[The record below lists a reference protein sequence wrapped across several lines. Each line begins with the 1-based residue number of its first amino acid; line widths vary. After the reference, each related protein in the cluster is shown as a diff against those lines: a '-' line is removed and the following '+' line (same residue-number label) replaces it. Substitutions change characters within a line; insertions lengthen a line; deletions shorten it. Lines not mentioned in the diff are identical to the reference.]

1 MLTLR
6 SLCARVANRLR
17 RTAPT
22 QSETAG
28 TSGER
33 DSRRNRLESAI
44 RAVEAS
50 ISQRKACAPLL
61 AGQLE
66 PHLTNARKAFEES
79 KFNAG
84 WIHLHEAERVEIFF
98 MEKMER
104 AARVTTLREEAKEKL
119 SGWRKS
125 AVLELLRGDDNSLEL
140 DEAAVQKPPC
150 TPELGGSQR
159 SASTNGLGLGEV
171 PIGDTDRALDSERK
185 RHDRTPT
192 KERVQEAVRLLNGH
206 FDNQYTKI
214 DAMAEALRGAA
225 MILCLIIGVLIAVL
239 AWVPPAFAETGLNWN
254 DIPAVLGFGALGGA
268 LSVITS
274 VSGSRGQRIPEQLA
288 TFFVSAARTV
298 FGAGVAVAVY
308 VLLKSGWIT
317 LAGDKT
323 SIVPLAAAFLA
334 GFSERWFLGLVKMT
348 EKS

>member
-1 MLTLR
+1 
-6 SLCARVANRLR
+6 
-17 RTAPT
+17 
-22 QSETAG
+22 
-28 TSGER
+28 
-33 DSRRNRLESAI
+33 
-44 RAVEAS
+44 
-50 ISQRKACAPLL
+50 
-61 AGQLE
+61 
-66 PHLTNARKAFEES
+66 LTNARNALKES

-104 AARVTTLREEAKEKL
+104 AARVTALREEAKEKL

-140 DEAAVQKPPC
+140 DDAAVQKPPC
-150 TPELGGSQR
+150 VPESDGSQR
-159 SASTNGLGLGEV
+159 SASANELGLGEV
-171 PIGDTDRALDSERK
+171 RIGDTDRADSPRK

-239 AWVPPAFAETGLNWN
+239 AWVPPTFAETGLNWN
-254 DIPAVLGFGALGGA
+254 DIPAVIGFGALGGA

-288 TFFVSAARTV
+288 TFLISAARTV

-334 GFSERWFLGLVKMT
+334 GFSERWFLGLVKMAD
-348 EKS
+348 KS